1 MTPTVAARDGF
12 RAVGGE
18 LVVQSGGEAGLPAK
32 LDTARQAL
40 GQVRETLGLTLPIEV
55 RAKQIRCMDQGAAMA
70 VAGGLDDLGREF
82 KRTSVDLKRL
92 IGPDKQ
98 DAAEAGAKGG
108 RGNKG
113 SGSDTNPF
121 TKDQLRRQRELKQVP
136 DDVVDRVFAEAEER
150 GDLPSEREIIQA
162 AKPKTSKYTGDRSNE
177 YYTPHRI
184 IDAARDVM
192 GGIDLDPA
200 TCETAQEH
208 IQAVT
213 WYGADDDGLSQLWHG
228 RTWLN
233 PPYSDRNLDEWV
245 GKLIRHVEAG
255 DVPEACLLLHAS
267 TDTKYGQAALSHSAA
282 VCFHAGRIRFEGPSA
297 GKGGAQIGQMICYY
311 GANRDRF
318 AEVFGEIGAV
328 GSFSAQKGEVEPVH
342 RGEAEAKAGGDG
354 R

>member
-82 KRTSVDLKRL
+82 KRASVDLKRL
-92 IGPDKQ
+92 IAPESK
-98 DAAEAGAKGG
+98 GAGG
-108 RGNKG
+108 RPKKG
-113 SGSDTNPF
+113 EEKTMPSEGTVF
-121 TKDQLRRQRELKQVP
+121 TPKQLRRQRELKQVP

-150 GDLPSEREIIQA
+150 GDVPSEREIIQA
-162 AKPKTSKYTGDRSNE
+162 AKPKTSKYTGESSNE
-177 YYTPHRI
+177 HYTPVRI

-200 TCETAQEH
+200 SCETAQVR
-208 IQAVT
+208 IQAAT
-213 WYGADDDGLSQLWHG
+213 WYGAKDDGLSQIWGG
-228 RTWLN
+228 RIWLN
-233 PPYSDRNLDEWV
+233 PPYSNRDLDDWV
-245 GKLIRHVEAG
+245 GKLVRHVEAG

-267 TDTKYGQAALSHSAA
+267 TDTRYGQTALSHSAA

-311 GANRDRF
+311 GANEDRF
-318 AEVFGEIGAV
+318 AEVFGELGAV
-328 GSFSAQKGEVEPVH
+328 GSFSAQKGEVEPMH